1 VPSSPP
7 KSYRRAGPSRP
18 EAPRRDGGELDEVD
32 RAISVL
38 GGRHPEHAKTKR
50 ELREAGE
57 RRRVALGRELA
68 EKAAMRAR
76 RARRI
81 AGVGASLLIATV
93 LGWRFAARAE
103 AVRSALDR
111 TEARWTELGFTAIAN
126 NELTGRA
133 KLEADLPGASCFVAL
148 TSRDEM
154 VRVSTAMSTFDGTKS
169 VAWCAC
175 GASSATVDV
184 GEAGPVGL
192 AILRVDARELG
203 GRLARA
209 WTPFTPGAWG
219 AGGESCENAALDGWI
234 ADHRWPMASVDTS
247 WMEASPAR
255 PVLRRA
261 GFRVVS
267 GIDAA
272 QPFGVVD
279 AKASDCMLA
288 IARDDVELSLR
299 AAGAVWRIQGARKLM
314 AWCTSTDVSA
324 SVWRPGAS
332 PVVVVA
338 APAARIGGL
347 LGLQECAEAG
357 GLHLAAQAT
366 WIDPDD
372 LAWDAASLL
381 RASTSLEAT
390 PYSLPTEPGTAD
402 GRILAV
408 SLAAGTKLASDPP
421 SVPFA
426 CDPPLAE
433 SAGAHG
439 SICALA
445 GPASWW
451 HRGEGEV
458 GAARSALPVW
468 LSTLESRR
476 EVDAMARIPE
486 MLALARRLGRERFE
500 ATLLEGVTELPDGVR
515 VIGRAGED
523 AIVAVGLD
531 PAPPWT
537 SPYFAPGPGVAPW
550 DLGDEPRV
558 LPLAPGQ
565 TVKLVSYTERRT
577 PIEKRRTV
585 VFRRAVQVD
594 PTP

>member
-1 VPSSPP
+1 
-7 KSYRRAGPSRP
+7 
-18 EAPRRDGGELDEVD
+18 VD

-38 GGRHPEHAKTKR
+38 GGRHPEHAKTQR

-68 EKAAMRAR
+68 EKAAMRSR
-76 RARRI
+76 RARRM
-81 AGVGASLLIATV
+81 AGVGAGLLVVAVI
-93 LGWRFAARAE
+93 GWRFAARVGF
-103 AVRSALDR
+103 VRSELGR
-111 TEARWTELGFTAIAN
+111 TEAQWTTLGFTPVAS

-133 KLEADLPGASCFVAL
+133 TLEADLPGASCFVAL
-148 TSRDEM
+148 TSRDETLH
-154 VRVSTAMSTFDGTKS
+154 VSTGADTIEGPKS
-169 VAWCAC
+169 VAWCTC
-175 GASSATVDV
+175 GASHATVDV

-192 AILRVDARELG
+192 AILQIDARELG

-209 WTPFTPGAWG
+209 WTPFTPGGWG

-261 GFRVVS
+261 GFRVIS
-267 GIDAA
+267 GIESER
-272 QPFGVVD
+272 PFGVVD
-279 AKASDCMLA
+279 AKAGDCMLA

-299 AAGAVWRIQGARKLM
+299 AAGAAWRIRGARKLM
-314 AWCTSTDVSA
+314 AWCTSTDVST

-347 LGLQECAEAG
+347 LGMQECAEAG

-381 RASTSLEAT
+381 RASTSLDPT
-390 PYSLPTEPGTAD
+390 PYSLPTEPGAAD

-408 SLAAGTKLASDPP
+408 SLSAGTKLASDPP

-433 SAGAHG
+433 SASVHE

-451 HRGEGEV
+451 HRGDGAV

-468 LSTLESRR
+468 LSALESRR

-486 MLALARRLGRERFE
+486 LLALARRLGRERFE
-500 ATLLEGVTELPDGVR
+500 PTLLEGVTELPDGVR

-537 SPYFAPGPGVAPW
+537 APYFAPGPGAVPW

-565 TVKLVSYTERRT
+565 TVKLVSYAERKT
-577 PIEKRRTV
+577 PIDKRRTV
-585 VFRRAVQVD
+585 VFRRAVQLD

>member
-1 VPSSPP
+1 
-7 KSYRRAGPSRP
+7 
-18 EAPRRDGGELDEVD
+18 
-32 RAISVL
+32 VL
-38 GGRHPEHAKTKR
+38 GGRHPEHAKTQR

-68 EKAAMRAR
+68 EKAALRAR
-76 RARRI
+76 RARRVAVGS
-81 AGVGASLLIATV
+81 AGLLAVAI
-93 LGWRFAARAE
+93 LGWRLVARAE

-111 TEARWTELGFTAIAN
+111 TEAPWTALGFTPIAN

-133 KLEADLPGASCFVAL
+133 TLETDLPGASCFVAL
-148 TSRDEM
+148 TSRDETLH
-154 VRVSTAMSTFDGTKS
+154 VRTATDTIEGPKS
-169 VAWCAC
+169 VAWCTC
-175 GASSATVDV
+175 GVSDAKLDV

-192 AILRVDARELG
+192 AILRLDARELG

-234 ADHRWPMASVDTS
+234 ADRRWPMASVDTS
-247 WMEASPAR
+247 WFEGSPAR

-261 GFRVVS
+261 GFRAVS
-267 GIDAA
+267 GIEAA
-272 QPFGVVD
+272 RPFGVVD
-279 AKASDCMLA
+279 GKAGDCMLA

-299 AAGAVWRIQGARKLM
+299 AAGAVWKIQGARKLM
-314 AWCTSTDVSA
+314 AWCASTDVSM

-347 LGLQECAEAG
+347 LGIQECVQAG
-357 GLHLAAQAT
+357 GLHLAAGAT
-366 WIDPDD
+366 WLDPDD

-381 RASTSLEAT
+381 HASTSLAAT
-390 PYSLPTEPGTAD
+390 PYTLPTEPGAAD

-421 SVPFA
+421 SVAFA

-433 SAGAHG
+433 STDVHE

-451 HRGEGEV
+451 HRGEGLV

-468 LSTLESRR
+468 LSPLESHR

-486 MLALARRLGRERFE
+486 LLALARRLGRERFE
-500 ATLLEGVTELPDGVR
+500 PTLLEGVAELPDGVR
-515 VIGRAGED
+515 VVGRAGED

-531 PAPPWT
+531 SAPPWT
-537 SPYFAPGPGVAPW
+537 VPYFAPDPGAPPW

-565 TVKLVSYTERRT
+565 TVKLVSYAERKT

-585 VFRRAVQVD
+585 VFRRAVQLD

>member
-1 VPSSPP
+1 VPNSPP
-7 KSYRRAGPSRP
+7 KSHRRPEPRRP
-18 EAPRRDGGELDEVD
+18 EAPRREGGELDEVD

-38 GGRHPEHAKTKR
+38 GGRHPEHAKTQR

-57 RRRVALGRELA
+57 RRRVALSRERA
-68 EKAAMRAR
+68 EKAATQAR

-81 AGVGASLLIATV
+81 AVVGAGLLVLAV

-103 AVRSALDR
+103 GVRSALDR
-111 TEARWTELGFTAIAN
+111 TEARWTALGFTPVAN

-148 TSRDEM
+148 TSRDET
-154 VRVSTAMSTFDGTKS
+154 VRVTTASSTFDGPKS

-175 GASSATVDV
+175 GASSAAVDV
-184 GEAGPVGL
+184 REAGPVGL

-209 WTPFTPGAWG
+209 WAPFTPGAWG
-219 AGGESCENAALDGWI
+219 DGGDSCENAAFDGWI

-261 GFRVVS
+261 GFRLVS
-267 GIDAA
+267 GIEAA
-272 QPFGVVD
+272 RPFGVVD
-279 AKASDCMLA
+279 AKAGDCMLA

-299 AAGAVWRIQGARKLM
+299 AAGAVWKIQGARKLM
-314 AWCTSTDVSA
+314 AWCTSTDVST
-324 SVWRPGAS
+324 SVWRAGAS

-338 APAARIGGL
+338 APAVRVGGL
-347 LGLQECAEAG
+347 LGVRECAEAG
-357 GLHLAAQAT
+357 GLRLATQAT
-366 WIDPDD
+366 WLDPGD

-381 RASTSLEAT
+381 RASTSLDAT
-390 PYSLPTEPGTAD
+390 PYALPTEPGTAD

-408 SLAAGTKLASDPP
+408 SLTMGTKLSSNPP

-426 CDPPLAE
+426 CDPPLGE
-433 SAGAHG
+433 SAGVRE

-451 HRGEGEV
+451 HRGEGAV

-468 LSTLESRR
+468 LSTLESRP

-500 ATLLEGVTELPDGVR
+500 PTLLEGVTELPDGVR

-537 SPYFAPGPGVAPW
+537 LPYFAPGPGVAPW

-558 LPLAPGQ
+558 LPLVPGQ
-565 TVKLVSYTERRT
+565 TVKLVSYAERKT
-577 PIEKRRTV
+577 PLEKRRTV
-585 VFRRAVQVD
+585 VFRHAVQLD